1 MSTEIKVVAEQD
13 TFIVVDKPIGL
24 SVHGY
29 PESVEGEGNLT
40 SRIREQF
47 NDQALFP
54 CHRLDRVTSGLL
66 LFAKGKQANS
76 DLSQLFQNK
85 QIQKTYVALSS
96 KKPSKKQGMIKGD
109 MKTSRGGDWILRRTM
124 QNPAIT
130 QFFSYGLGNS
140 KRLFVLK
147 PHTGKTHQLRVAM
160 KSLGTPIVG
169 DERYGGEK
177 ADRCYLH
184 AQHLS
189 FSLNGQPYTFT
200 SEPEF
205 GAEFQ
210 TDECRAKLLSL
221 MPFSALPWPKL
232 KGCV

>member
-85 QIQKTYVALSS
+85 QIQKPTLRCLQKNRARS
-96 KKPSKKQGMIKGD
+96 K
-109 MKTSRGGDWILRRTM
+109 
-124 QNPAIT
+124 
-130 QFFSYGLGNS
+130 
-140 KRLFVLK
+140 V
-147 PHTGKTHQLRVAM
+147 
-160 KSLGTPIVG
+160 
-169 DERYGGEK
+169 
-177 ADRCYLH
+177 
-184 AQHLS
+184 
-189 FSLNGQPYTFT
+189 
-200 SEPEF
+200 
-205 GAEFQ
+205 
-210 TDECRAKLLSL
+210 
-221 MPFSALPWPKL
+221 
-232 KGCV
+232 